1 MDALIGKCSYSLSG
15 IGAIDGICKFPDGK
29 NTTALKV
36 NKHRS

>member
-15 IGAIDGICKFPDGK
+15 IGAIDGICKFPDR

-36 NKHRS
+36 NKPRS